1 MKKGSSPTSPILITL
16 GTKMRSETDNEVD
29 EIITRC
35 VHACFS

>member
-16 GTKMRSETDNEVD
+16 GTKMRKESDIEVD

-35 VHACFS
+35 SKSCFS